1 MLTLVRSPLLLDDD
15 FQNILN
21 INRWKKAGKFL
32 ADFSAAISSHEPKP
46 GVVEITK
53 LDLTAV
59 PPFKLL
65 QEGEFEDGDAPNSG
79 ESTAIPAKK
88 KKGGLVTVV
97 TRKVRGK
104 NVTIVDNLDS
114 WGYTKV
120 SIRD

>member
-1 MLTLVRSPLLLDDD
+1 LLI
-15 FQNILN
+15 FVNLN
-21 INRWKKAGKFL
+21 INSWKKAGKFL
-32 ADFSAAISSHEPKP
+32 ADFSGAISSHEPKP

-59 PPFKLL
+59 PPFEPF
-65 QEGEFEDGDAPNSG
+65 QEGEFDDSDAPHASG
-79 ESTAIPAKK
+79 ESTTAAVGAAVAPKK

-120 SIRD
+120 S

>member
-1 MLTLVRSPLLLDDD
+1 VHCSPLLHDDD

-59 PPFKLL
+59 PPFEPL
-65 QEGEFEDGDAPNSG
+65 QESELEDVAPGVSG
-79 ESTAIPAKK
+79 ESTAAPAKK